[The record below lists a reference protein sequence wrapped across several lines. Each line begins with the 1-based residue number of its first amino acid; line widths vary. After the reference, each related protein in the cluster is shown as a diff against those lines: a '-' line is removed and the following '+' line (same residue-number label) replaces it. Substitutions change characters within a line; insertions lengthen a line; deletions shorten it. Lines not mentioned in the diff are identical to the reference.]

1 METKTLYS
9 LLKEK
14 DYQVR
19 GDSERRKLQEACK
32 EYMQENQQAI
42 WYSDL
47 HKGVSE
53 YVKDL
58 YRAGKIPKSEEVRK
72 KRKKFL
78 EWDIERYFK
87 QNPDATISE
96 AELREKLSN
105 EYMNGLCK
113 NIAFSEIE
121 KSCKEN
127 SASFNV
133 EDIYQILRKYN
144 NILNYYTKMSV
155 QPPIYLIDTS
165 LALNDTNKRKFEELR
180 QKGISLNNKRMGG
193 KAERDFRTMEG
204 IRTRYAKDYG
214 ILDSATSP
222 IYYDFNPEKQEKFIA
237 ESISD
242 NYSSLY
248 REMDVLGNL
257 AREYR
262 NIATKLPIAYTDTK
276 NAIDFFETD
285 TGILLNKSKDEST
298 VYEKFIF
305 GK

>member
-19 GDSERRKLQEACK
+19 GDSERKKLQEACK
-32 EYMQENQQAI
+32 EYMQANQQAL

-47 HKGVSE
+47 HKGV
-53 YVKDL
+53 YDYIKDL
-58 YRAGKIPKSEEVRK
+58 YLAGKIPSETTRNK
-72 KRKKFL
+72 TDKFL
-78 EWDIERYFK
+78 EWDIKHYFER
-87 QNPDATISE
+87 NPEAKISE
-96 AELREKLSN
+96 SKLRKKLHEEHRN
-105 EYMNGLCK
+105 NFCR
-113 NIAFSEIE
+113 NTAFSEIE

-133 EDIYQILRKYN
+133 EDIYQILRKYH
-144 NILNYYTKMSV
+144 NIPNYYTKMSI

-165 LALNDTNKRKFEELR
+165 LDLNDTNKRKFEELR

-193 KAERDFRTMEG
+193 KAERDLRTMEG
-204 IRTRYAKDYG
+204 IRTRYADDYG
-214 ILDSATSP
+214 TLDSAVSP
-222 IYYDFNPEKQEKFIA
+222 IYYDFNPEKQDKFIA
-237 ESISD
+237 ESISG
-242 NYSSLY
+242 NYGSLY

-276 NAIDFFETD
+276 NAIDFFETE

-298 VYEKFIF
+298 VYEKFLF